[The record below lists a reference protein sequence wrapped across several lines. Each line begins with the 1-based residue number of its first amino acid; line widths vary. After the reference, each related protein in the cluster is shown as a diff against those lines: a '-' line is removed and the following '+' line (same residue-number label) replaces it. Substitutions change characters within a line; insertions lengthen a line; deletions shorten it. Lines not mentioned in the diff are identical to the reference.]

1 MGFLFRCL
9 ISMTLFSKV
18 CLLGGFFCSAL
29 SGFSQSAKASLE
41 GLILDA
47 ATRQP
52 VASATVM
59 GVASNGKPIQSRF
72 TEKDGSFRLEL
83 STREPFTVVVKA
95 KSYIPY
101 NEAMNFSDGRV
112 NRRTGKIILLQKA
125 GVPTIP
131 VAATSVIATA
141 SKPAATPKNT
151 TATPPAKPLT
161 RTDAVVKLYAIQFTQ
176 STADMMPEA
185 QTDLDRLLTFMGSD
199 LTVRIE
205 LAGHTDNQGDFD
217 QNVTLSRQRAETVK
231 TFLVKKGIAPDR
243 IFTKGY
249 GGTRPVATNNY
260 EKSRQLNR
268 RVEMRVIK

>member
-1 MGFLFRCL
+1 
-9 ISMTLFSKV
+9 
-18 CLLGGFFCSAL
+18 
-29 SGFSQSAKASLE
+29 
-41 GLILDA
+41 
-47 ATRQP
+47 
-52 VASATVM
+52 M

-161 RTDAVVKLYAIQFTQ
+161 RTDAVVNLYAIQFTQ

-268 RVEMRVIK
+268 RVEMRIIK